1 MHLHMTNA
9 LLPQNL
15 KLKIIKNT
23 LSLPSFL
30 CLKRDQNNAYLN
42 GNTDHIAIL
51 TVDVFS
57 TSINDNAFILI
68 LRKEE
73 QKINPDLSLPFLT
86 LTSPCHS

>member
-1 MHLHMTNA
+1 MTNA

-30 CLKRDQNNAYLN
+30 CLKRDHQNNAYLN

-57 TSINDNAFILI
+57 TSINDNALI
-68 LRKEE
+68 L
-73 QKINPDLSLPFLT
+73 F
-86 LTSPCHS
+86 